1 MSKKAITNILV
12 TGNQGYIGS
21 VLTPLLISRGFS
33 VIGYDT
39 EYYGKDCRLYQPEG
53 KPDKQI
59 KKDIRDITMNDLEN
73 IDAIIH
79 LAALSNDPLGEL
91 MPGITEEINL
101 NATLKL
107 AEYAKRAK
115 VKRFIFASSQSMY
128 GISNTDDELEE
139 DTSEKNPITSY
150 AKTKWLAECE
160 LKKLK
165 GSGFAPVF
173 FRPATVFGKSSKL
186 RCDIVFNNL
195 LASAYTTRRI
205 EIKSDGTPWR
215 PVIHVNDLSEAF
227 IAGLIAPLDLI
238 ENEVFNVGIPNGNFT
253 IRQIAQAAQ
262 RIVSGSELVF
272 TGEHGSDSRTY
283 RVSCNKIC
291 TRLGNYY
298 HPQQNLTS
306 GGEQL
311 VQLFKSIQFSE
322 QDFRNCNRVPV
333 LKKLIENKKLNEELR
348 WEESR

>member
-1 MSKKAITNILV
+1 MSKDAITNILV

-21 VLTPLLISRGFS
+21 VLTPLLISRGFR

-39 EYYGKDCRLYQPEG
+39 EYYGEDCLLYQPG
-53 KPDKQI
+53 VKPDKQI

-91 MPGITEEINL
+91 MPGITEEINF
-101 NATLKL
+101 NATLRL
-107 AEYAKRAK
+107 AEYSKRAK

-128 GISNTDDELEE
+128 GIANTDDELEE
-139 DTSEKNPITSY
+139 DASGKNPVTSY

-160 LKKLK
+160 LKKLN
-165 GSGFAPVF
+165 GNGFTPVF
-173 FRPATVFGKSSKL
+173 LRPATVFGKSSKL

-195 LASAYTTRRI
+195 LACAYTTSRI

-227 IAGLIAPLDLI
+227 CAGLIAPVELI
-238 ENEVFNVGIPNGNFT
+238 ENEAFNVGITDGNFT
-253 IRQIAQAAQ
+253 IRQIAEAAQ
-262 RIVSGSELVF
+262 RLVSGSKLVF
-272 TGEHGSDSRTY
+272 TGEHSSDSRTY
-283 RVSCNKIC
+283 RVSCNKIF
-291 TRLGNYY
+291 TRLENYY
-298 HPQQNLTS
+298 HPQWNLIS

-311 VQLFKSIQFSE
+311 VELFKNINFSKS
-322 QDFRNCNRVPV
+322 DFLKCNRVPM

-348 WEESR
+348 WVE